1 MKTMKSILFFCVSI
15 LLFSC
20 GGQTETKKKQISVP
34 PPDTIIS
41 KYYGNDTGEVQL
53 FNDGEIRC
61 TISQVIDGSSCQADF
76 YLYFTPQSSNE
87 TQITSVTGQMKWLQ
101 SGKIY
106 ASPFLL
112 SNISIRVFNNDNVV
126 AESSFM
132 SNETITNK
140 FKKISGVH
148 NVLLYI
154 LMFSD
159 STYKNIP
166 TSVEKVI
173 IDLQIDLATNGKII
187 RHNKTVDLDAKTRK
201 YIIPFGQRN
210 D

>member
-1 MKTMKSILFFCVSI
+1 MKISLFFSVLI

-20 GGQTETKKKQISVP
+20 GGQTESTKKQEGKNISAT
-34 PPDTIIS
+34 PDTIIS

-61 TISQVIDGSSCQADF
+61 AISQVIDGSSCQADI

-87 TQITSVTGQMKWLQ
+87 TQITNVTGQMKWQ
-101 SGKIY
+101 YGGKIIP
-106 ASPFLL
+106 SPFLL
-112 SNISIRVFNNDNVV
+112 SNTSITIFNNGDHV

-132 SNETITNK
+132 ANETITKK

-148 NVLLYI
+148 NELLYN
-154 LMFSD
+154 LKFSD

-166 TSVEKVI
+166 TYVERVI
-173 IDLQIDLATNGKII
+173 IDLQIDLATNGKIKQYK
-187 RHNKTVDLDAKTRK
+187 KTVDLNAKINK
-201 YIIPFGQRN
+201 IIIPFGLRN